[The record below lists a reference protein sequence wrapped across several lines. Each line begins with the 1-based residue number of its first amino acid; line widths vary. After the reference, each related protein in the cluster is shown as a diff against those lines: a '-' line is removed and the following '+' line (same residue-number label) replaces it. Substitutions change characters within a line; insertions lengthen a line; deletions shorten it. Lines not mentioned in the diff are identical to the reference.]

1 MCVLH
6 VVVFTSTQAQRIGH
20 AVVARPF
27 GSYLTL
33 IDLLVS
39 LFQISHTSKRSSG
52 QWLSASA
59 CMPRQLERRMQT
71 LAISSK
77 EPHCPARCST
87 APLYY
92 YYWIFVYGKER

>member
-6 VVVFTSTQAQRIGH
+6 VVVFTSQAQRIGH

-77 EPHCPARCST
+77 EPLPCTLQHCSSLLLLLDICVR
-87 APLYY
+87 
-92 YYWIFVYGKER
+92 